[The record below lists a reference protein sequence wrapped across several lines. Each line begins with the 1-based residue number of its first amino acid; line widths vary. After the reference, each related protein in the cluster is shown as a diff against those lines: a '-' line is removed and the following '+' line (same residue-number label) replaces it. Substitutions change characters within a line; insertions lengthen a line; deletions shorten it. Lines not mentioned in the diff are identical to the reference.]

1 MTFKTEK
8 RLLTVVSQVFAS
20 EINEVYICRDI
31 KYTGNPYYTVILITQ
46 HRIARQIIKAFKTG
60 DTEEFL
66 CPEYFSVQDTVG
78 LVLPYENERPLTKF
92 YMGSLLSPWECE
104 AICTNLVIQCI
115 VSNIPPQL
123 LYLILTQKNI
133 QIQRDNSISFSWF
146 LDLGRFDDNRT
157 GRDCV
162 RQCAEIIVSLLEPC
176 RKKKAKSYELIRKKT
191 YKNGYTDFT
200 DLYRDI
206 MLTAESE
213 KKPGLLIKWK
223 NFRERKKDVLFRL
236 LLLICIIL
244 ILLTLVI
251 LLSQILSG
259 EVRLFRLFF
268 NPFKNIGTETLT

>member
-8 RLLTVVSQVFAS
+8 RLLTVISQVFAS

-31 KYTGNPYYTVILITQ
+31 RYTGNPYYTVILIQ
-46 HRIARQIIKAFKTG
+46 QSRIARQIIKAFETG
-60 DTEEFL
+60 KTEESSAL
-66 CPEYFSVQDTVG
+66 EYFSAPDSLG
-78 LVLPYENERPLTKF
+78 LVLPYENQRSLSEF
-92 YMGSLLSPWECE
+92 YMGELLSARECE
-104 AICTNLVIQCI
+104 VICTNLVIQCM
-115 VSNIPPQL
+115 VSKIPPQL

-146 LDLGRFDDNRT
+146 LDLRRYDDNRT

-162 RQCAEIIVSLLEPC
+162 RRCGEIIVSLLEPC
-176 RKKKAKSYELIRKKT
+176 RKKKEKSYDLIRRKT

-200 DLYRDI
+200 ELYRDI
-206 MLTAESE
+206 ILTAESE
-213 KKPGLLIKWK
+213 KKTGLRIRWK
-223 NFRERKKDVLFRL
+223 NFLEKKKDSLFRL

-268 NPFKNIGTETLT
+268 NPFKKIGTETLK